1 MSWTGRSDAEPCC
14 EGARGAV
21 AADERVARIT
31 IRPARPQGYQPFS
44 RRDLFPPADGQ
55 FSNDCGMADGL
66 SVDRANGL
74 SEAEIVARSAA
85 RAATANARR
94 EAEGKPPSQ
103 SQDGAIIAHAGHLR
117 ALRRDQRPD
126 QQMVFVYDDP
136 TPTNDR
142 HAVIRC
148 SVEVPDEVRAS
159 FLARMQSLFDTV
171 VSTRTDG

>member
-14 EGARGAV
+14 EGTRGAV
-21 AADERVARIT
+21 AADERLARIT
-31 IRPARPQGYQPFS
+31 IRPARPQGYQPFN
-44 RRDLFPPADGQ
+44 RRDLFPPATGQ
-55 FSNDCGMADGL
+55 FSNDCGVADGL
-66 SVDRANGL
+66 SVDRSNGL

-103 SQDGAIIAHAGHLR
+103 SKDGAIIARAGRLR
-117 ALRRDQRPD
+117 ALRCDQRPD
-126 QQMVFVYDDP
+126 EQMVFVYDDP

-148 SVEVPDEVRAS
+148 SVDIPDEERAS
-159 FLARMQSLFDTV
+159 FLARLQNLFDTII
-171 VSTRTDG
+171 STAAEE